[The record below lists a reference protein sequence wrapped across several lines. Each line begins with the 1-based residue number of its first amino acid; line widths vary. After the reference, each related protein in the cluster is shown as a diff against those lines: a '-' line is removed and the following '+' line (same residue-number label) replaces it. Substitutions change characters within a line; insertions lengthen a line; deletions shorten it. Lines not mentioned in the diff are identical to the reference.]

1 MTCHNTPYHI
11 ILVIGIVPHIGAA
24 RMCAA
29 LQPCAAQAEEG
40 CGARAGGAAGRNRAR
55 AARLSLTRVGGGVAA
70 ATCASC
76 LPTCETSKTSS
87 ERATGYTSAT
97 KSPQSTCRHVSLAP
111 SLSARPGA
119 LHLDDRTAPAAV
131 SHRQRVH
138 LCECLQRA
146 APQAPL
152 GHLRRAPARA
162 AALGVVRD
170 TRVCISHLSSL
181 SHLRAFARVVR
192 AGRPRRSAPVVVP
205 RPPWPT
211 RPKRWARS

>member
-1 MTCHNTPYHI
+1 
-11 ILVIGIVPHIGAA
+11 
-24 RMCAA
+24 MCAA

-40 CGARAGGAAGRNRAR
+40 CGARAGGAAGGRNRAR

-70 ATCASC
+70 ATCAPC

-87 ERATGYTSAT
+87 ERAIGYTSAT

-170 TRVCISHLSSL
+170 TRVCISHLRV
-181 SHLRAFARVVR
+181 SHARARARVSSAQGGRGAAPQRWCRGRRGQRDRNGGRDREQRQQQRR
-192 AGRPRRSAPVVVP
+192 ACRGA
-205 RPPWPT
+205 
-211 RPKRWARS
+211 